1 MTYEVGGHVRIA
13 RSGRTIV
20 LPCEKCGKE
29 TPHRKAQCIYCGSV
43 SVNPQAAAFSRL
55 KEKRAAKSYGQR
67 IIDGA
72 RVRGAVQWEKRQFF
86 KRAAEE
92 SRKKWEGTK

>member
-1 MTYEVGGHVRIA
+1 MTYEVSGHVRIA

-55 KEKRAAKSYGQR
+55 KEKRAAKGYVR
-67 IIDGA
+67 CMIDGA
-72 RVRGAVQWEKRQFF
+72 RAKATISRDKREAR

>member
-13 RSGRTIV
+13 RSGKFIT
-20 LPCEKCGKE
+20 LPCAKCEKE

-43 SVNPQAAAFSRL
+43 PVNPRA
-55 KEKRAAKSYGQR
+55 EKFTKLREETAAKSYKR
-67 IIDGA
+67 RMIDGA
-72 RVRGAVQWEKRQFF
+72 IAKAAVSRDKREAR

-92 SRKKWEGTK
+92 SRRKWEST